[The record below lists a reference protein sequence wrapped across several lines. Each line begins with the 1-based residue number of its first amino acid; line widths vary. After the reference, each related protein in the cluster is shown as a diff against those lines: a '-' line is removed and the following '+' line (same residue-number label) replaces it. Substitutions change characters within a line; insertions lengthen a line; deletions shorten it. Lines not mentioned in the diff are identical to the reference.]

1 MSIDGDRRGTSV
13 GKALS
18 VLETFGTHG
27 NLLGVTEVA
36 SRTGVSK
43 SSAHRLLSVLV
54 EHGYVERQ
62 DGHYRLGRAVF
73 TLGRTAQPDIVDEL
87 RAAAMP
93 YLTSLYVSTGAT
105 VHLGV
110 LDGDDV
116 LYVEKV
122 FGHGSVTVPSRV
134 GARLPALCTG
144 LGKAMLA
151 FSPPSVSV
159 KALER
164 PVPQLTARTVVAPAR
179 LTRSLDFARRTGV
192 AVDNEGAS
200 LGARCVAAPI
210 LRPGTREPAGAL
222 SLTIPSSATPSPGM
236 VLELRRAATAIATGL
251 SSGVGIG
258 VGPGDEADV
267 PA

>member
-1 MSIDGDRRGTSV
+1 M

-18 VLETFGTHG
+18 VLETFGAHG

-62 DGHYRLGRAVF
+62 DGHYRLGRAVL
-73 TLGRTAQPDIVDEL
+73 TLGRTASLDLVDEL
-87 RAAAMP
+87 RSAAMP
-93 YLTSLYVSTGAT
+93 FMTSLYVSTGAT

-134 GARLPALCTG
+134 GSRLPALCTG

-151 FSPPSVSV
+151 FSPPGVAV
-159 KALER
+159 KALEK
-164 PVPQLTARTVVAPAR
+164 PVPQLTARTVIAPAR
-179 LTRSLDFARRTGV
+179 LTRSLDFARRNGV

-210 LRPGTREPAGAL
+210 LRAGTREPAGAL
-222 SLTIPSSATPSPGM
+222 SLTIPSSATPSPQM
-236 VLELRRAATAIATGL
+236 VAELRRAATAIATA
-251 SSGVGIG
+251 VGG
-258 VGPGDEADV
+258 QR
-267 PA
+267 

>member
-1 MSIDGDRRGTSV
+1 MNSDGDRRGTSV

-18 VLETFGTHG
+18 VLEAFGSHG

-62 DGHYRLGRAVF
+62 DGHYRLGKAVSA
-73 TLGRTAQPDIVDEL
+73 LGQTASQDVVDEL
-87 RAAAMP
+87 RSAAMP
-93 YLTSLYVSTGAT
+93 FMTSLYVSTGAT

-116 LYVEKV
+116 LYVEKI
-122 FGHGSVTVPSRV
+122 FGHGSVRVPSRV
-134 GARLPALCTG
+134 GSRLPALCTG

-151 FSPPSVSV
+151 FSPPSVTGKV
-159 KALER
+159 LEK
-164 PVPQLTARTVVAPAR
+164 PVPQLTARTVIAPAR
-179 LTRSLDFARRTGV
+179 LNRSLHFARRNGV
-192 AVDNEGAS
+192 AMDNEGAS

-210 LRPGTREPAGAL
+210 LRVGSREPVGAL
-222 SLTIPSSATPSPGM
+222 SLTFPSAATPSPQM
-236 VLELRRAATAIATGL
+236 VVELRRAASGIAA
-251 SSGVGIG
+251 VID
-258 VGPGDEADV
+258 GDRCALGS
-267 PA
+267 

>member
-1 MSIDGDRRGTSV
+1 MSSDGDRRGTSV

-18 VLETFGTHG
+18 VLEAFGSHG

-36 SRTGVSK
+36 GRTGVSK

-62 DGHYRLGRAVF
+62 DGHYRLGRAVSA
-73 TLGRTAQPDIVDEL
+73 LGRTSSQDVVDEL
-87 RAAAMP
+87 RSAAMP
-93 YLTSLYVSTGAT
+93 YMTSLYVSTGAT

-122 FGHGSVTVPSRV
+122 FGHGCVTVPSRV

-151 FSPPSVSV
+151 FSPPNVTV

-164 PVPQLTARTVVAPAR
+164 PVPRLTARTVIAPAR
-179 LTRSLDFARRTGV
+179 LTRSLDFARRNGV

-210 LRPGTREPAGAL
+210 LRAGSREPVGAL
-222 SLTIPSSATPSPGM
+222 SLTLPSSATPSPRM
-236 VLELRRAATAIATGL
+236 VVELRRAAAAIATAV
-251 SSGVGIG
+251 SV
-258 VGPGDEADV
+258 DR
-267 PA
+267 

>member
-1 MSIDGDRRGTSV
+1 MSSDGDRRATSV

-18 VLETFGTHG
+18 VLEAFGARDD
-27 NLLGVTEVA
+27 LLGVTEVA

-54 EHGYVERQ
+54 EHGYVERR
-62 DGHYRLGRAVF
+62 DGHYGLGRAAF
-73 TLGRTAQPDIVDEL
+73 ALGRTASQDVVDEL
-87 RAAAMP
+87 RSAAMP
-93 YLTSLYVSTGAT
+93 FMTSLYVSTGAT

-134 GARLPALCTG
+134 GSRLPALCTG

-151 FSPPSVSV
+151 FSSPSVSV

-164 PVPQLTARTVVAPAR
+164 PVPQLTARTVIAPAR
-179 LTRSLDFARRTGV
+179 LTRSLDFARRNGV

-210 LRPGTREPAGAL
+210 LRAGSREPAGAL
-222 SLTIPSSATPSPGM
+222 SLTLPSSAMPSPQM
-236 VLELRRAATAIATGL
+236 VVELRRAAAAIAAVV
-251 SSGVGIG
+251 SGDRVSQPYRPTDQR
-258 VGPGDEADV
+258 V
-267 PA
+267 